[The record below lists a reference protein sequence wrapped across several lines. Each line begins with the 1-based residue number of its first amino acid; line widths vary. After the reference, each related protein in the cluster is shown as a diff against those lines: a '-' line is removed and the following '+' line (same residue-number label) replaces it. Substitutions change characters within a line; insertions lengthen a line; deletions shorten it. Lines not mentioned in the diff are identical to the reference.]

1 MKTKL
6 EQRSITIDILAKELE
21 AKEIRVSRMREKM
34 LEQQEHL
41 KYKIRRID
49 ELKEEIEKWKLA
61 QKYSELPEVKEFFKK
76 SVKQKKKSNGKDRW
90 KN

>member
-49 ELKEEIEKWKLA
+49 DFKE
-61 QKYSELPEVKEFFKK
+61 
-76 SVKQKKKSNGKDRW
+76 
-90 KN
+90 